1 MPSIDE
7 LLAARA
13 AAKPKPIEVTVLLD
27 ADTFEADRGTAGAD
41 RRARRRTRTSVSEL
55 MMVPKRVQAEVDAH
69 QGRASDALVTFAF
82 EKLPGDMWTDLTAR
96 NPPRPEALID
106 LNYGYNLDAVV
117 KAAVK
122 AERGGHHFAWQV
134 DGDKNVVLT
143 AEQWDQV
150 FDAMYGHDMSAVR
163 DAVWSVN
170 EWQPSQ
176 KLAEAKKARA
186 GNTTGSN

>member
-27 ADTFEADRGTAGAD
+27 ADTSKRIEEMKAQLEAIESNEDQRLGVDDGAE
-41 RRARRRTRTSVSEL
+41 AL
-55 MMVPKRVQAEVDAH
+55 QAEIAALK
-69 QGRASDALVTFAF
+69 ASAADALVTFAF

-96 NPPRPEALID
+96 NPPRPEVMID

-117 KAAVK
+117 MAAVR

-143 AEQWDQV
+143 GEQWDRV
-150 FDAMYGHDMSAVR
+150 FDAMYGHDASAVR

-186 GNTTGSN
+186 GNATGSN

>member
-27 ADTFEADRGTAGAD
+27 ADTSKRIEELKAQIEALESDEDQRLGVDDGAE
-41 RRARRRTRTSVSEL
+41 AL
-55 MMVPKRVQAEVDAH
+55 QAEVDAIKAA
-69 QGRASDALVTFAF
+69 ASESLVTFAF
-82 EKLPGDMWTDLTAR
+82 EKLPGDMWTDFTAR
-96 NPPRPEALID
+96 NPARPEALID

-143 AEQWDQV
+143 NEQWDQV
-150 FDAMYGHDMSAVR
+150 FEAMYGHDASAVR

-186 GNTTGSN
+186 GSATGSN

>member
-1 MPSIDE
+1 MSSVDE

-13 AAKPKPIEVTVLLD
+13 AAKPQPVEVTVLLD
-27 ADTFEADRGTAGAD
+27 ADTSKRIEELQDQIDMLSTNEDQRLGVEDGA
-41 RRARRRTRTSVSEL
+41 AA
-55 MMVPKRVQAEVDAH
+55 VQAEIDALKS
-69 QGRASDALVTFAF
+69 AAADALVTFAF

-96 NPPRPEALID
+96 NPPRPEVLID

-117 KAAVK
+117 MAAVK

-134 DGDKNVVLT
+134 DGDNTVVVP
-143 AEQWDQV
+143 AEQWDRI
-150 FDAMYGHDMSAVR
+150 FDALYGHDMSAVR

>member
-27 ADTFEADRGTAGAD
+27 ADSSKRIEEIEAELLA
-41 RRARRRTRTSVSEL
+41 RATSSDKRLAQDDGSAEL
-55 MMVPKRVQAEVDAH
+55 QAELDQIKDASS
-69 QGRASDALVTFAF
+69 AALVTFAF
-82 EKLPGDMWTDLTAR
+82 EKLPGDMWTDLTSR
-96 NPPRPEALID
+96 NPSRPDALID

-117 KAAVK
+117 QAAVK

-176 KLAEAKKARA
+176 RLAEAKKARA
-186 GNTTGSN
+186 GSATGSN